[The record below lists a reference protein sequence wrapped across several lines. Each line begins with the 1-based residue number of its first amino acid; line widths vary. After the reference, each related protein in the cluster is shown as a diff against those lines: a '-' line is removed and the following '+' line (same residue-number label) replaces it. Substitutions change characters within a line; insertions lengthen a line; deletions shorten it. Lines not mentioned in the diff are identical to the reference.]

1 MPDLSR
7 LTEILELASYIVV
20 VLGVPTGIFQY
31 VRANRHEREERER
44 HVFDA
49 VSASYIEFLHLC
61 LERPY
66 LDVFDIQDED
76 PVALTPQQQKEEL
89 VALAVLFSIF
99 ERAYLL
105 YADQPTPIT
114 SGQWREWDTHIR
126 SYFQR
131 ANVRRAWTRG
141 ASSYDPRFIA
151 YMADVERQTP
161 ATAVDMGSA
170 WCRHDPAGTEI

>member
-31 VRANRHEREERER
+31 VRANQHEREDRER
-44 HVFDA
+44 LVFDS
-49 VSASYIEFLHLC
+49 VSASYIEFQHLC

-66 LDVFDIQDED
+66 LDVFDIPDED
-76 PVALTPQQQKEEL
+76 PVPLTPLQQKEEL
-89 VALAVLFSIF
+89 IAFSVLFSIF

-105 YADQPTPIT
+105 YTDHPTQIT
-114 SGQWREWDTHIR
+114 SGQWQEWDTHIC

-131 ANVRRAWTRG
+131 ANVRRAWNKG
-141 ASSYDPRFIA
+141 ASSYDPRFVA
-151 YMADVERQTP
+151 FMADVVRQTQVIDVASGP
-161 ATAVDMGSA
+161 SRRRQDA
-170 WCRHDPAGTEI
+170 AGRGD